1 MDLEPLLKY
10 GTRDHPSLGA
20 PSIVFEA
27 MERVAG
33 LP

>member
-20 PSIVFEA
+20 PGVVFEA
-27 MERVAG
+27 IERVVG